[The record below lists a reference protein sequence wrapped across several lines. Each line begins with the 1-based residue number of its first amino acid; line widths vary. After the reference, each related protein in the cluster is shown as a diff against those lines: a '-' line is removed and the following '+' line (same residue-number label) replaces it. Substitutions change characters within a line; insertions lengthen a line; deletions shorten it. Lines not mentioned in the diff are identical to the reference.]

1 MSGQETAST
10 RAIVERYF
18 SAVSS
23 GDFATI
29 EALLAADVRFWVP
42 PSLPDGV
49 IFDGREAVLRLFRE
63 SIPLYDADAG
73 MDIRVRTMTV
83 EAGRAAVEIEIRG
96 KAAWD
101 KRPYHNHYHFLFEVE
116 RDQIIAIREHMDS
129 LYAYRTLFEP
139 RGMLEAQDCPWLS
152 EEEKARPRDTG
163 RRDTE

>member
-83 EAGRAAVEIEIRG
+83 EAGRAAVEIEMSENATRSRRV
-96 KAAWD
+96 
-101 KRPYHNHYHFLFEVE
+101 KRNQLKHCLIYVLC
-116 RDQIIAIREHMDS
+116 
-129 LYAYRTLFEP
+129 L
-139 RGMLEAQDCPWLS
+139 
-152 EEEKARPRDTG
+152 
-163 RRDTE
+163 